1 MQVFRSI
8 QDDDVVAS
16 IGRAK
21 KRLVYVALGVSA
33 VITTALSQCIQARV
47 AAQLM
52 IVLDADEE
60 ACRLGYCD
68 APSLAALMA
77 TASKF

>member
-1 MQVFRSI
+1 MQIFRSI

-33 VITTALSQCIQARV
+33 AITKALSHCIEDKTTAQI
-47 AAQLM
+47 M
-52 IVLDADEE
+52 IVLDADEH
-60 ACRLGYCD
+60 ACRFG
-68 APSLAALMA
+68 S
-77 TASKF
+77 SVS